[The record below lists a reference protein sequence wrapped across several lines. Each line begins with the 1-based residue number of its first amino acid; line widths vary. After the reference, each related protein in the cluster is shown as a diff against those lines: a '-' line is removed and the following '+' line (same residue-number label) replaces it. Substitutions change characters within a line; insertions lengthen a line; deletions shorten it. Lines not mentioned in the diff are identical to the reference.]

1 MTRNFPSL
9 QHPDKYAYKYD
20 SHPDGYQGTVHCNF
34 RVYETFG
41 DGQCQHSPDWPIA
54 RNLMADY
61 LASLATVMLED
72 TQLIDN
78 THYLIDCGPN
88 QNQIAFAASVVHK
101 ESDDG
106 YQKRRYCS
114 LSELKVSSSASK
126 EHDRRYERIQPW
138 CDGSPDSIYRI
149 LIPASPID
157 LQRYAYAE
165 SIRQWIHANAPKLYM
180 PLTAEFLKW
189 GDRDAAHQ
197 LRHAYAA
204 CLSIIRS
211 YRLRGEAITH
221 LANIRPPKPR
231 TEQQDEPPIESA
243 ALVA

>member
-9 QHPDKYAYKYD
+9 QNPDKYAYKYD
-20 SHPDGYQGTVHCNF
+20 SQPDGYQGTVHCNF
-34 RVYETFG
+34 RVYETYG

-61 LASLATVMLED
+61 LASLATAMLED
-72 TQLIDN
+72 TELIDN

-88 QNQIAFAASVVHK
+88 DAQIAFAASVIHK
-101 ESDDG
+101 DSDES
-106 YQKRRYCS
+106 YQKRRYFS
-114 LSELKVSSSASK
+114 PNELKLSSSASK
-126 EHDRRYERIQPW
+126 EHDRRFEQIQSW

-149 LIPASPID
+149 LIRASPTD
-157 LQRYAYAE
+157 LERYAYAE
-165 SIRQWIHANAPKLYM
+165 SIRQWIHSHAPKLYM
-180 PLTAEFLKW
+180 PPATEFLKW

-211 YRLRGEAITH
+211 YRLRSEAETH
-221 LANIRPPKPR
+221 LRNIRPPNIE
-231 TEQQDEPPIESA
+231 EQEHPQSEPA
-243 ALVA
+243 TLVA